1 MPQDA
6 KPFALVV
13 RFTVRPGAE
22 AQFDALVA
30 ETAAGI
36 RDHEPGTL
44 VYACHAG
51 AGPAATADLLRAVP
65 GPSSLRGARAGPL
78 HTGGSSPS
86 AARSWKPPRSTSLT
100 SPMARRRSPRRWPAT
115 MPDDQL
121 VGKRIAYHRK
131 RLGLSQIEF
140 AGLVG
145 RSESWVSQVERGV
158 RPVDRM
164 SVLQRVAD
172 VLSVSVAELRGDD
185 EAPDLDE
192 RPEAFDTIRLAL
204 TGHPAIGSVLGTVK
218 LTAPARQM
226 DVLQRQHAD
235 VWELVHGSR
244 YAELAPILAALI
256 PGLETATRTAD
267 SEEVRDEARELLGDT
282 YQATAAMMVKIGE
295 TDAAWIAADRA
306 GFCAET
312 AGSPLA
318 VAAACSGWHTS
329 SSPSARSTRPTTSQ
343 PATAAALEPKITSTA
358 EPEVLSLYGAL
369 HLVLAVAAARDNK
382 RREAREHLD
391 TASQI
396 ADQLGQ
402 DRDDYGTEFGPT
414 NVAIHAVSIAVELGD
429 AGQAIELGH
438 QVKPASL
445 SPERQARYLLDLAQ
459 AHAMRRQIGEALHA
473 LQEAE
478 RIAPEET
485 RVHYVGRAVTR
496 ELLQL
501 SGLRPRPE
509 LRDLAERFGVLP

>member
-1 MPQDA
+1 MP
-6 KPFALVV
+6 
-13 RFTVRPGAE
+13 E
-22 AQFDALVA
+22 
-30 ETAAGI
+30 
-36 RDHEPGTL
+36 
-44 VYACHAG
+44 
-51 AGPAATADLLRAVP
+51 
-65 GPSSLRGARAGPL
+65 
-78 HTGGSSPS
+78 
-86 AARSWKPPRSTSLT
+86 
-100 SPMARRRSPRRWPAT
+100 
-115 MPDDQL
+115 DQL
-121 VGKRIAYHRK
+121 IGERIAYHRK
-131 RLGLSQIEF
+131 RLGLSQVEF

-185 EAPDLDE
+185 EAPGLDE

-226 DVLQRQHAD
+226 DVLRRQHGD

-256 PGLETATRTAD
+256 PGLETATRTTD
-267 SEEVRDEARELLGDT
+267 SEEVRNEARELLGDT

-306 GFCAET
+306 GFCAEA

-318 VAAACSGWHTS
+318 VAASMFRMAHVFLALGQIDQAHHV
-329 SSPSARSTRPTTSQ
+329 
-343 PATAAALEPKITSTA
+343 AAITGEALEPKVTTQA

-382 RREAREHLD
+382 RAEAREHLEI
-391 TASQI
+391 ARKI

-429 AGQAIELGH
+429 AGQAIELGQ
-438 QVKPASL
+438 QVNPASL
-445 SPERQARYLLDLAQ
+445 SPERQARYLLDVAQ

>member
-1 MPQDA
+1 M
-6 KPFALVV
+6 
-13 RFTVRPGAE
+13 
-22 AQFDALVA
+22 
-30 ETAAGI
+30 
-36 RDHEPGTL
+36 
-44 VYACHAG
+44 
-51 AGPAATADLLRAVP
+51 
-65 GPSSLRGARAGPL
+65 S
-78 HTGGSSPS
+78 
-86 AARSWKPPRSTSLT
+86 
-100 SPMARRRSPRRWPAT
+100 
-115 MPDDQL
+115 DDQL
-121 VGKRIAYHRK
+121 VGERIAYHRK
-131 RLGLSQIEF
+131 RLGLSQVEF

-145 RSESWVSQVERGV
+145 RSDSWVSQVERGV

-185 EAPDLDE
+185 ETPDTDE

-226 DVLQRQHAD
+226 EALRDQHSGI
-235 VWELVHGSR
+235 WELVHASR
-244 YAELAPILAALI
+244 YAELAPVLASLI
-256 PGLETATRTAD
+256 PGLETAVRTAD
-267 SEEVRDEARELLGDT
+267 SEPVQAEARELLGDT

-306 GFCAET
+306 GFCAEA

-318 VAAACSGWHTS
+318 VAASMFRMAHVFL
-329 SSPSARSTRPTTSQ
+329 ALSQ
-343 PATAAALEPKITSTA
+343 IDQAHHVANSIAQALEPKIAGTA
-358 EPEVLSLYGAL
+358 DPEVLSLYGAS

-382 RREAREHLD
+382 RNEAHQHLD
-391 TASQI
+391 TARKISG
-396 ADQLGQ
+396 QLGQ

-414 NVAIHAVSIAVELGD
+414 NVAIHAVDIAVELGD
-429 AGQAIELGH
+429 AGQAIELAQH
-438 QVKPASL
+438 VDATSL

-485 RVHYVGRAVTR
+485 RVHYAGRAVAR
-496 ELLQL
+496 DLLQL

>member
-1 MPQDA
+1 
-6 KPFALVV
+6 
-13 RFTVRPGAE
+13 
-22 AQFDALVA
+22 
-30 ETAAGI
+30 
-36 RDHEPGTL
+36 
-44 VYACHAG
+44 
-51 AGPAATADLLRAVP
+51 
-65 GPSSLRGARAGPL
+65 
-78 HTGGSSPS
+78 
-86 AARSWKPPRSTSLT
+86 
-100 SPMARRRSPRRWPAT
+100 

-121 VGKRIAYHRK
+121 IGERIAYHRK
-131 RLGLSQIEF
+131 RLGLSQVEF

-226 DVLQRQHAD
+226 DVLRRQHAD

-318 VAAACSGWHTS
+318 VAASMFRMAHVFLALGQIDQAHHVAASTAAARWNRRSPAGQSPKSCPCTGPCTWSSPSPPRGTTNAAKHASTWTPPARSPTSSARTATTTEPNSAPPTSPSTPSASPSNSATPGRPSSSATRSTPPACHQNDRPGTYSTWPRPTPCDARSAKPCTPSKKPNASPPRKPASTTSAEPSPASCS
-329 SSPSARSTRPTTSQ
+329 SSPAYGHDQNYATSPNDSAYCPSRPSRACLAAPRPHGPNCYSFQGFKSTPLACQAVPALLWHGSFGARHPT
-343 PATAAALEPKITSTA
+343 
-358 EPEVLSLYGAL
+358 
-369 HLVLAVAAARDNK
+369 
-382 RREAREHLD
+382 
-391 TASQI
+391 
-396 ADQLGQ
+396 
-402 DRDDYGTEFGPT
+402 GPT
-414 NVAIHAVSIAVELGD
+414 V
-429 AGQAIELGH
+429 
-438 QVKPASL
+438 PCL
-445 SPERQARYLLDLAQ
+445 SSVHRQLPS
-459 AHAMRRQIGEALHA
+459 RRLTALRGY
-473 LQEAE
+473 
-478 RIAPEET
+478 RIC
-485 RVHYVGRAVTR
+485 
-496 ELLQL
+496 
-501 SGLRPRPE
+501 
-509 LRDLAERFGVLP
+509 